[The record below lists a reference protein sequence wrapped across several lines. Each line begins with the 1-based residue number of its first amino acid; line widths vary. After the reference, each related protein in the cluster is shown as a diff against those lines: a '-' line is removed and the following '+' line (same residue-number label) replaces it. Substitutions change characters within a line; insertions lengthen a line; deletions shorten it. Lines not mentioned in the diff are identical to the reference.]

1 MPERTGGGTMTQDQ
15 ADNEGGFIDF
25 YPYRDRF
32 PTYHRLAPEGRD
44 RNSILTELGTI
55 AGEEDRI
62 ADLGRVSGSIYH
74 GDHDHYRFLTEVF
87 RLFAHAN
94 VLQRDMY
101 PSATKLEAEIVAMT
115 AAMLHG
121 EAVSKHH
128 RGHEVCGVV
137 TFGGT
142 ESLINPMLVYRDRG
156 RVEKGITEPEV
167 IVPVTAHVALEKAA
181 HLLGIKLLKAPL
193 TDRWVADVGWI
204 RDHVTKNTVA
214 LVGSAGNYAH
224 GLIDPIEELS
234 EIALEHDLG
243 LHVDGCLGGFILP
256 WGERLGYPI
265 PRFDFRVP
273 GVTSISADTHKYGY
287 ALKGTSVLLY
297 RSSDLRKY
305 QYFTFPDWPGGIY
318 FSPGLSGSRSGGV
331 VAAAWAAMVSLGE
344 KGYLEVADKIFKTA
358 ASIRQGIEAIPELEV
373 IGDPTFLIAFRAPTL
388 DIYHVNDHLIA
399 KGWRLNGLH
408 LPPALHFCVTRPNTA
423 PGVAEA
429 FLADLHDAVE
439 YAKHPSHAEP
449 RSGALYGLGGTPAGN
464 EILDTL
470 FTAALD
476 AMYEVAPSQ
485 AKA

>member
-1 MPERTGGGTMTQDQ
+1 MSPDE
-15 ADNEGGFIDF
+15 ADSDSSLIDF
-25 YPYRDRF
+25 YPYRARF
-32 PTYHRLAPEGRD
+32 KPYHRLAPEGRD
-44 RNSILTELGTI
+44 RQSILTELATM

-74 GDHDHYRFLTEVF
+74 GGHDHYAFLTDVF
-87 RLFAHAN
+87 RLFAHVN

-101 PSATKLEAEIVAMT
+101 PSATKLEAEIVSMT
-115 AAMLHG
+115 ASMLHG
-121 EAVSKHH
+121 EAVAEHH
-128 RGHEVCGVV
+128 PGEQACGVV

-156 RVEKGITEPEV
+156 RAEKGITEPEV

-181 HLLGIKLLKAPL
+181 HMLGIKLLKAPL
-193 TDRWVADVGWI
+193 RDDWLADVGWM

-214 LVGSAGNYAH
+214 LVGSAANYAH

-234 EIALEHDLG
+234 DIALAHDIG

-256 WGERLGYPI
+256 WGERLGLDI
-265 PRFDFRVP
+265 PLFDFRVP

-297 RSSDLRKY
+297 RNSGLRKY
-305 QYFTFPDWPGGIY
+305 QYFNFPAWPGGIY

-331 VAAAWAAMVSLGE
+331 VAATWAAMVSLGE
-344 KGYLEVADKIFKTA
+344 QGYLDIAERIFKTA
-358 ASIRQGIEAIPELEV
+358 RTIVDGISAIPELEV
-373 IGDPTFLIAFRAPTL
+373 MGTPTFLVAFRSKSL
-388 DIYHVNDHLIA
+388 DIYHINDHLIE
-399 KGWRLNGLH
+399 KGWRLNALQ

-423 PGVAEA
+423 PEVAEA
-429 FLADLHDAVE
+429 FLNDLEDAVA
-439 YAKHPSHAEP
+439 YAKHPKRSSP
-449 RSGALYGLGGTPAGN
+449 RSGALYGLGGTPEGN

-476 AMYEVAPSQ
+476 AMYEVAPTE
-485 AKA
+485 ARA

>member
-1 MPERTGGGTMTQDQ
+1 MPV
-15 ADNEGGFIDF
+15 ADDDSLIDF

-32 PTYHRLAPEGRD
+32 RTYHRLEAEGRN
-44 RNSILTELGTI
+44 RQSILDELATM
-55 AGEEDRI
+55 AAEEDRI
-62 ADLGRVSGSIYH
+62 ADRGRVSGSIYH
-74 GDHDHYRFLTEVF
+74 GDHDYYRFLTEAF

-121 EAVSKHH
+121 SEQ
-128 RGHEVCGVV
+128 VCGVV

-156 RVEKGITEPEV
+156 RAEKGITKPEV
-167 IVPVTAHVALEKAA
+167 IIPITAHVALDKAA

-193 TDRWVADVGWI
+193 GHGWRVDTEWV
-204 RDHVTKNTVA
+204 RDHVNQNTVA
-214 LVGSAGNYAH
+214 IVGSAPNYAH
-224 GLIDPIEELS
+224 GMIDPIEALS
-234 EIALEHDLG
+234 DIALEHDIG

-265 PRFDFRVP
+265 PKFDFRVL
-273 GVTSISADTHKYGY
+273 GVTSMSADTHKYGY
-287 ALKGTSVLLY
+287 SLKGTSVLLY
-297 RSSDLRKY
+297 RTPELRKY
-305 QYFTFPDWPGGIY
+305 QYFTNPDWPGGIY

-344 KGYLEVADKIFKTA
+344 KGYLEVADAIFKTA
-358 ASIRQGIEAIPELEV
+358 ATIRRGVEAIQELEV
-373 IGDPTFLIAFRAPTL
+373 IGDPTFLVAFRAREL
-388 DIYHVNDHLIA
+388 DIFHVNDHLIA
-399 KGWRLNGLH
+399 KGWRLNALQ

-429 FLADLHDAVE
+429 FVADLREAVE
-439 YAKHPSHAEP
+439 YAKHPARVSP
-449 RSGALYGLGGTPAGN
+449 KSGALYGLGGTPAGN

-470 FTAALD
+470 FSAALD
-476 AMYEVAPSQ
+476 AMYEVAP
-485 AKA
+485 